1 MLEQPHAIHL
11 LLQLAELL
19 IAVLELLLLQV
30 RLAVVCQQIQQMHL
44 LARHHRRLLSSAVD
58 LCGAV
63 LGVLAQLL
71 LVWCGLISLATI
83 LHQLLLFQLLD
94 DVCQELLD

>member
-1 MLEQPHAIHL
+1 LLEQPHAIHL

-30 RLAVVCQQIQQMHL
+30 HLTVVCQQIQQMHL
-44 LARHHRRLLSSAVD
+44 LARHHRWLLSSAVD

-71 LVWCGLISLATI
+71 LVWCGLISLAAI

-94 DVCQELLD
+94 DVCQDLLD